1 MAGGAPWAQN
11 PRRMRLKKSS
21 TDAVETSEECPHR
34 GIRWSELHKLD
45 ATGRLLPV
53 FAWADKP
60 PRAAEATD
68 AFRSLAESS
77 KALCLLRAISLHFRK
92 FRIIANARKRRA
104 EWEPPRRW
112 LRPN

>member
-1 MAGGAPWAQN
+1 MGAESAPNEAQEKLHGRSRNLGGSALTGAFDGP
-11 PRRMRLKKSS
+11 
-21 TDAVETSEECPHR
+21 
-34 GIRWSELHKLD
+34 ELHKLD